1 MPAWLSIVL
10 WWFAFG
16 ATHMTLSSARLR
28 PQLVQLMGQGLFFLF
43 YSVVAFGT
51 FIPLVSVYLNHR
63 HQGPQLWNLA
73 TVPGIHTL
81 SLLLAGF
88 FFACAI
94 AGLLQPS
101 PLGVTPGA
109 RPQAYGLTRITR
121 HPAFMALGL
130 WGLSHTLLNSF
141 ATDLLFFGGFFVF
154 AVIGCWHQD
163 QRKRALQKD
172 QLSAFFAET
181 SFWPFAAI
189 LADRNRL
196 VWSELPVWG
205 FAAGLAAAAAAY
217 WLHGAL
223 LSV

>member
-1 MPAWLSIVL
+1 MPASLSIVF

-16 ATHMTLSSARLR
+16 ATHMILSSTRLR
-28 PQLVQLMGQGLFFLF
+28 PQLVRLMGQRMFFLF

-73 TVPGIHTL
+73 AVPGVHTL
-81 SLLLAGF
+81 TMLLAGF
-88 FFACAI
+88 FFACII

-121 HPAFMALGL
+121 HPAFMAVGL
-130 WGLSHTLLNSF
+130 WGLAHTILNSF

-154 AVIGCWHQD
+154 ALIGCWHQD
-163 QRKRALQKD
+163 PRKRVLQKE
-172 QLSAFFAET
+172 QLSALFAET
-181 SFWPFAAI
+181 SFLPFGAI
-189 LADRNRL
+189 LAGRNRL
-196 VWSELPVWG
+196 VWSELSLWG
-205 FAAGLAAAAAAY
+205 FAAGLAAAIAAY
-217 WLHGAL
+217 WLHDVL
-223 LSV
+223 RSL